1 MIDIDN
7 ELNQIKSNV
16 HEIKSALD
24 IYDLKNLRRILILSD
39 EIQDHAKKIGEKANI
54 ASLEIRKEKEWNLV
68 IFAILKIETV
78 KLM

>member
-54 ASLEIRKEKEWNLV
+54 ASLEIRKEKEWSYKIKKFLV
-68 IFAILKIETV
+68 L
-78 KLM
+78 LP